1 MTNAQMSYDY
11 VANAS
16 SILGLIFFMMLF
28 AVVVFWALWPKNK
41 KNFEQA
47 ARIPLEEP
55 DLAAR
60 ETKNHKP

>member
-55 DLAAR
+55 DLADR